1 MEKVLVCLLAA
12 VLVGFL
18 SIAYAQ
24 HEEHHDTSAQG
35 KTEKATFAGG
45 CFWCMEWPFDKLE
58 GVISTVVGYTGGTVK
73 NPTYEQVC
81 SGTTGHA
88 ESIEITYDPS
98 RVSYEKLLE
107 VFWKN
112 IDPTQ
117 ENGQFADRGS
127 QYRTA
132 IFYHSEEQK
141 LLAEA
146 SRDQLDKSGKFSKKI
161 VTEIVPAR
169 EFYPAE
175 EYHQEYYKKNPG
187 HYQLYRSGS
196 GRERFLEK
204 TWGECPVR

>member
-1 MEKVLVCLLAA
+1 MEKLIVFVLAVGLL
-12 VLVGFL
+12 GFL

-24 HEEHHDTSAQG
+24 HEGHEATPVG
-35 KTEKATFAGG
+35 EKTETATFAGG
-45 CFWCMEWPFDKLE
+45 CFWCMESPFDKLE
-58 GVISTVVGYTGGTVK
+58 GVISTTVGYTGGTMK
-73 NPTYEQVC
+73 NPTYDQVC
-81 SGTTGHA
+81 SGATGHA
-88 ESIEITYDPS
+88 EAIEITYDPA
-98 RVSYEKLLE
+98 RISYEKLLDA
-107 VFWKN
+107 FWKN

-117 ENGQFADRGS
+117 ENGQFADRGT

-141 LLAEA
+141 RLAEG
-146 SRDQLDKSGKFSKKI
+146 SRDQLQKSGKFSKKI
-161 VTEIVPAR
+161 VTEIVPAQ

-196 GRERFLEK
+196 GREQFLKK

>member
-1 MEKVLVCLLAA
+1 MEKLIVFLLA
-12 VLVGFL
+12 VGMLGFL

-24 HEEHHDTSAQG
+24 HEGHGSSSVEG
-35 KTEKATFAGG
+35 KTETATFAGG
-45 CFWCMEWPFDKLE
+45 CFWCMESPFDKLD
-58 GVISTVVGYTGGTVK
+58 GVISTLVGYTGGTVK

-81 SGTTGHA
+81 TGATGHA
-88 ESIEITYDPS
+88 EAIEIVYDPA
-98 RVSYEKLLE
+98 RISYEKLLE

-132 IFYHSEEQK
+132 IFYHDEAQK
-141 LLAEA
+141 RLAEA
-146 SRDQLDKSGKFSKKI
+146 SREHLEKSGQFSAKI
-161 VTEIVPAR
+161 VTEIVPAQ

-196 GRERFLEK
+196 GREKFLKK

>member
-1 MEKVLVCLLAA
+1 MDKFIVYLLG
-12 VLVGFL
+12 VGLLGFL

-24 HEEHHDTSAQG
+24 HEGHGSSSAGG
-35 KTEKATFAGG
+35 KTETATFAGG
-45 CFWCMEWPFDKLE
+45 CFWCMESPFDKLE
-58 GVISTVVGYTGGTVK
+58 GVMSTTVGYTGGTVK

-81 SGTTGHA
+81 TGATGHA
-88 ESIEITYDPS
+88 EALEIAYDPA
-98 RVSYEKLLE
+98 RISYEKLLE

-132 IFYHSEEQK
+132 IFYHGEEQK
-141 LLAEA
+141 RLAEA
-146 SRDQLDKSGKFSKKI
+146 SREQLEKSGKFSAKI
-161 VTEIVPAR
+161 VTEIVPAQ

-196 GRERFLEK
+196 GREKYLK
-204 TWGECPVR
+204 KIWGECPLR